1 MQQIGKYIILFALI
15 LLVIGVVIYFL
26 GNKLHWFGH
35 LPGDIQIKRENLRF
49 YAPITSMLLLSALI
63 SFILWLLSKIK

>member
-15 LLVIGVVIYFL
+15 LLVIGVVMYFL